1 MLSVTVCTVV
11 RHRLQLGRAQS
22 LVVPYQLPESRAR
35 LWPHGC
41 GVVRF
46 AIGLADAQDLQNDL
60 AQSLDAL

>member
-1 MLSVTVCTVV
+1 
-11 RHRLQLGRAQS
+11 

-60 AQSLDAL
+60 AQSLDEL